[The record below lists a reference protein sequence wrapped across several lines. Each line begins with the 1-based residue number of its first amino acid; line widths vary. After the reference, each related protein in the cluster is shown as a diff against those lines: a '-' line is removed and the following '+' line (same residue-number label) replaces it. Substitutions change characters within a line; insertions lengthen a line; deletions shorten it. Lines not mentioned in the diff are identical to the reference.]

1 MNTPPFKTALCL
13 SALTLGVLPVQA
25 AQKPNVLIILAD
37 DMGYSDA
44 GCYGGEIE
52 TPNLDALAGNGLRFS
67 QFYNTARCWPS
78 RAALM
83 TGYYAQQV
91 RRDHLP
97 NRKDGV
103 GVRPPWAQLLPAML
117 RPVGYRTYHSGKWHI
132 DGAPLESGF
141 DHSYSLEDHNRH
153 FNPQQHLED
162 GKKLLPV
169 KKGDGYYSST
179 AITDY
184 ALKYLEE
191 HQQKHSDKPFFQYL
205 CYTAPHF
212 PLQALP
218 HDIAKYKDK
227 YKSGWNEMAEARW
240 KRQNAMRLVN
250 HPLPAMEREVGPP
263 YHFPKDLEQL
273 GPDEVNRPLPW
284 HELTP
289 AQQDFQATKM
299 AIHAAMIDRMDQEI
313 GRVLTQLKKMNAY
326 ENTLIFFLSDNGASA
341 EIMVRGDGHDR
352 DEPPGSAS
360 TFLSL
365 GPGFSSA
372 CNTPLRRH
380 KVWVHE
386 GGISTP
392 LIAHWPQGITA
403 QGEIRHNVGH
413 VVDIVPTVLELA
425 GAERLAQWQGDNLPA
440 PPGQSLVPAFAADN
454 SVVHESLWWLHE
466 ENRALRVGDWKIV
479 ADKNAPWELY
489 NLKTDRG
496 ESLNLAAQQPQRV
509 QEMAAQWQK
518 QTDETTALMKK
529 YPAPK

>member
-1 MNTPPFKTALCL
+1 M
-13 SALTLGVLPVQA
+13 QA

>member
-1 MNTPPFKTALCL
+1 MNRPLNTALCL

-52 TPNLDALAGNGLRFS
+52 TPNLDALGGNGLRFS

-103 GVRPPWAQLLPAML
+103 GVRPPWAPLLPAML

-132 DGAPLESGF
+132 DGGPLESGF
-141 DHSYSLEDHNRH
+141 DHSYALEDHNRH

-240 KRQNAMRLVN
+240 KRQSAMRLVK

-273 GPDEVNRPLPW
+273 GPNELNRPLPW

-313 GRVLTQLKKMNAY
+313 GRVVMQLKKMNAY

-352 DEPPGSAS
+352 EAPPGSAS

-413 VVDIVPTVLELA
+413 VVDIVPTVLELS
-425 GAERLAQWQGDNLPA
+425 GAERLTQWQGDKLPA
-440 PPGQSLVPAFAADN
+440 PPGQSLVPAFARDN
-454 SVVHESLWWLHE
+454 TVLHESLWWLHE

-496 ESLNLAAQQPQRV
+496 ESVNLAAQEPQRV

-518 QTDETTALMKK
+518 QTDETTALMEK
-529 YPAPK
+529 YPPPK